1 MSKFTKEL
9 VDDLADKLLIGLSP
23 EENAMVLNEFDA
35 IDANIDLINAID
47 RASIFS
53 SEEYNTIKLSIDK
66 YEMQINSASN
76 QVGNS
81 VENIDCECNDEIKLA
96 CNSAYLLETLNKFND
111 DYVTLLINGELKP
124 FVIKENELTALILPV
139 KVSE

>member
-47 RASIFS
+47 G
-53 SEEYNTIKLSIDK
+53 IKDVEPMTHCLDDFI
-66 YEMQINSASN
+66 YELRDDEATESVPIEDLLANSDDTEDREIVVPKV
-76 QVGNS
+76 VG
-81 VENIDCECNDEIKLA
+81 
-96 CNSAYLLETLNKFND
+96 
-111 DYVTLLINGELKP
+111 
-124 FVIKENELTALILPV
+124 
-139 KVSE
+139 